1 MTKIYT
7 LTLAPRWIAPRKPH
21 RSTRKANFAA
31 ARRYLNLAAA
41 GSSVARAVTFLGG
54 KATAIFPVGG
64 ATGEH
69 LAALLA
75 DEQVPVETV
84 ETRDW
89 TRQNLHVHVAASG
102 EQYRFVMPGA
112 ALTDDEFRRLEEK
125 VLIIEPGSLLVVS
138 GSLPPG
144 ISVDNLMQLVKMRNS
159 RDCAASLTVPAM
171 RWPPRWTSVILSW

>member
-1 MTKIYT
+1 MTKIT
-7 LTLAPRWIAPRKPH
+7 RSRWPPRWIAPRKPH

-31 ARRYLNLAAA
+31 ARRYLNPAAA
-41 GSSVARAVTFLGG
+41 DQRGPRRDLSRRQSHRHFSGRWRYRRAS
-54 KATAIFPVGG
+54 
-64 ATGEH
+64 
-69 LAALLA
+69 AALLA

-125 VLIIEPGSLLVVS
+125 VLTIEPGSLLVVS
-138 GSLPPG
+138 GSLPP
-144 ISVDNLMQLVKMRNS
+144 VL
-159 RDCAASLTVPAM
+159 ASIT
-171 RWPPRWTSVILSW
+171 

>member
-1 MTKIYT
+1 M
-7 LTLAPRWIAPRKPH
+7 
-21 RSTRKANFAA
+21 
-31 ARRYLNLAAA
+31 
-41 GSSVARAVTFLGG
+41 TFLGG

-112 ALTDDEFRRLEEK
+112 ALTDDEFRRLEE
-125 VLIIEPGSLLVVS
+125 GSDYRTRLS
-138 GSLPPG
+138 AGGQRQPAAG

>member
-1 MTKIYT
+1 M
-7 LTLAPRWIAPRKPH
+7 
-21 RSTRKANFAA
+21 
-31 ARRYLNLAAA
+31 
-41 GSSVARAVTFLGG
+41 ARAVTFS
-54 KATAIFPVGG
+54 AASHRHFPVGG

-75 DEQVPVETV
+75 DERSAGSRPSKA
-84 ETRDW
+84 RDW

-125 VLIIEPGSLLVVS
+125 VLTIEPGSLLVVS

-144 ISVDNLMQLVKMRNS
+144 ISVDNLMQLVKNAQQQGLRCIIV
-159 RDCAASLTVPAM
+159 RVPAM
-171 RWPPRWTSVILSW
+171 RWPPRWTSVILELVKPNQKELSAPSCSAISANPMTCALPLSR